1 MNTPTSHT
9 AENSHQPVPVWDLPV
24 RIGHWLL
31 AGGVLLAFASGESES
46 WRLLHIVAG
55 VLAGVAA
62 AYRIVWGLFGSRHAR
77 FASFVRG
84 PAAVWRYLQSLLGTQ
99 PEHHTGHNPA
109 GAWAIVALL
118 GLALLT
124 ALTGAMTYW
133 ELLGSERLTDA
144 VGELHEGLANTL
156 IAVVVVHLGGVAVG
170 SLLHRENLV
179 RAMFTGRKLG
189 TPGEARESNGVV
201 AAVLLVVLAASAIGV
216 AVNWPV

>member
-1 MNTPTSHT
+1 MNTPISHT

-24 RIGHWLL
+24 RVGHWLL

-46 WRLLHIVAG
+46 WRLLHIAAG

-84 PAAVWRYLQSLLGTQ
+84 PAAVWRYLRSLLGRQ

-179 RAMFTGRKLG
+179 RAMFTGSKLG
-189 TPGEARESNGVV
+189 TPGEARESNGVA
-201 AAVLLVVLAASAIGV
+201 AAVLLLVLAACAIGV